1 MSDSKGKRK
10 EYLSVKD
17 LQKVLDSC
25 KLHLRQ
31 VDEVWPNIYIGNVA
45 VAQNKTTLLKL
56 GITHVL
62 NAAHS
67 KRGSIGNQSFYGN
80 GFVYCG
86 IPADDSTH
94 FDLDVYFKTAADF
107 IHKALKS
114 PDEFKSIID
123 HGSFQRSYQAEDEL
137 GLNGQPGR
145 VCKGTLNE
153 RKVLVHCIMGMSR
166 SSTLVL
172 AYLMIHRHLPLKQA
186 LQKLIQK
193 RAIYPNRNFLAL
205 LLDLDLQLTRK
216 KKTCQIL

>member
-1 MSDSKGKRK
+1 MSALKGKRK
-10 EYLSVKD
+10 EYLTVKD

-25 KLHLRQ
+25 KMHLSQ
-31 VDEVWPNIYIGNVA
+31 IDEVWPKIYIGNVA
-45 VAQNKTTLLKL
+45 VAQNKTALLKL

-80 GFVYCG
+80 DFVYCG

-94 FDLDVYFKTAADF
+94 FDLDVYFKPAADF

-114 PDEFKSIID
+114 PD
-123 HGSFQRSYQAEDEL
+123 G
-137 GLNGQPGR
+137 
-145 VCKGTLNE
+145 
-153 RKVLVHCIMGMSR
+153 KVLVHCIMGMSR

-172 AYLMIHRHLPLKQA
+172 AYLMIYQHLPLKQA

-205 LLDLDLQLTRK
+205 LLDLDLQLTK
-216 KKTCQIL
+216 KRKTCQIL

>member
-1 MSDSKGKRK
+1 MAALNDKRK
-10 EYLSVKD
+10 EYPTVKD

-25 KLHLRQ
+25 KIHLGQ
-31 VDEVWPNIYIGNVA
+31 IDEVWPKIYIGNVA
-45 VAQNKTTLLKL
+45 IAQNKSALLKL

-67 KRGSIGNQSFYGN
+67 KRGSIGNRSFYGN
-80 GFVYCG
+80 DFVYCG

-94 FDLDVYFKTAADF
+94 FDLDVYFRPAADF

-114 PDEFKSIID
+114 P
-123 HGSFQRSYQAEDEL
+123 G
-137 GLNGQPGR
+137 G
-145 VCKGTLNE
+145 
-153 RKVLVHCIMGMSR
+153 KVLVHCIMGMSR

-172 AYLMIHRHLPLKQA
+172 AYLMIYHHVPLKKA

-205 LLDLDLQLTRK
+205 LLDLDLQLETK
-216 KKTCQIL
+216 EKTCQIL

>member
-1 MSDSKGKRK
+1 QVSLKTLFSCVTASLK
-10 EYLSVKD
+10 E
-17 LQKVLDSC
+17 LQKVLYGG
-25 KLHLRQ
+25 KRFGNH
-31 VDEVWPNIYIGNVA
+31 VDEVWPNLYIGNMA
-45 VAQNKTTLLKL
+45 VAQNKAVLLNL

-67 KRGSIGNQSFYGN
+67 KQGSPGNQSFYGN
-80 GFVYCG
+80 DFVYFG

-94 FDLDVYFKTAADF
+94 FDLDVYFQPAADF

-114 PDEFKSIID
+114 P
-123 HGSFQRSYQAEDEL
+123 G
-137 GLNGQPGR
+137 
-145 VCKGTLNE
+145 
-153 RKVLVHCIMGMSR
+153 KVLVHCIMGMSR

-172 AYLMIHRHLPLKQA
+172 AYLMIYHHLPLKQA
-186 LQKLIQK
+186 LQKVVQK

>member
-1 MSDSKGKRK
+1 MSALKGKRK
-10 EYLSVKD
+10 EYLTVKD

-25 KLHLRQ
+25 KLNLNQ
-31 VDEVWPNIYIGNVA
+31 IDEVWPSIYIGNVA
-45 VAQNKTTLLKL
+45 VAQNKAALQKL

-67 KRGSIGNQSFYGN
+67 KRGSMGNQSFYGN
-80 GFVYCG
+80 DFVYCG

-94 FDLDVYFKTAADF
+94 FDLDVYFQPAADF

-114 PDEFKSIID
+114 PD
-123 HGSFQRSYQAEDEL
+123 G
-137 GLNGQPGR
+137 
-145 VCKGTLNE
+145 
-153 RKVLVHCIMGMSR
+153 KVLVHCIMGMSR

-172 AYLMIHRHLPLKQA
+172 AYLMIYRHLPLKRA
-186 LQKLIQK
+186 LEKLIQK